1 MGIDYMSYCITFD
14 GNHLQIKPNKKQ
26 LNMGK
31 TGKISTIKKEY
42 NNSQLQTMQGGLA
55 AKGMTRIPGTG
66 VFKYPYKELD
76 GQYRTGLNPNAA
88 YIRRI
93 QDPLEQEMEIE
104 RVTTLKKKLESALG
118 DIDLGPRSSFWNAGL
133 STSTEDQM
141 HVQPVKLLD
150 DDNYFDLAIPFQ
162 ELAFSWLRVHP
173 TIASSYQAWERG
185 EFPAETQFYVADDEI
200 ENAVVFKKKQLIN
213 KAIIKF
219 DSMSIEKKKKVAR
232 LLGLP
237 ISDDTKEEVVYN
249 LVDNMLKQTEFK
261 NGKFQGLNPIE
272 VFGRFADMK
281 ENLLHIKDL
290 VKQAITHSIYRVKP
304 NGRIYEGEFEIATD
318 EDDLIKHLAD
328 DDNQD
333 DLLTLEGKLKTKKLA
348 SI

>member
-1 MGIDYMSYCITFD
+1 
-14 GNHLQIKPNKKQ
+14 
-26 LNMGK
+26 MGK
-31 TGKISTIKKEY
+31 IGKIATIKKEY
-42 NNSQLQTMQGGLA
+42 NSSQMQTMQGGLA

-76 GQYRTGLNPNAA
+76 GQYRTGLDAKA
-88 YIRRI
+88 SYIRRI
-93 QDPLEQEMEIE
+93 QDPLEKEMEIE
-104 RVTTLKKKLESALG
+104 RVTNLKAKLEEALG
-118 DIDLGPRSSFWNAGL
+118 DVDLGPRSSFWNYGL
-133 STSTEDQM
+133 STSNDDHM
-141 HVQPVKLLD
+141 HVQPVKLID
-150 DDNYFDLAIPFQ
+150 GDNFFDLSVPFQ

-185 EFPAETQFYVADDEI
+185 EYAADTQFYVADDEI
-200 ENAVVFKKKQLIN
+200 ENAVMFKKKQLIN

-219 DSMSIEKKKKVAR
+219 DSMTPEKKKKVAR

-237 ISDDTKEEVVYN
+237 VTDDSKEETVYN
-249 LVDNMLKQTEFK
+249 LVDNVLKQTEFK

-272 VFGRFADMK
+272 VFNRFADMK

-290 VKQAITHSIYRVKP
+290 VKQAILHSVYRAKP
-304 NGRIYEGEFEIATD
+304 NGKIYEGEFEVAKD

-328 DDNQD
+328 DDNQE
-333 DLLTLEGKLKTKKLA
+333 DLITLEQKLKTKKLA